1 MTREAVNRIL
11 LGTALAAIAGG
22 VIYYLNNRE
31 EVDDRVSD
39 LKDRAS
45 DALGRVK
52 SKLRHE
58 ADDARARMNR

>member
-22 VIYYLNNRE
+22 VIYYLNHRE
-31 EVDDRVSD
+31 EVDDRVSN
-39 LKDRAS
+39 LKDKAS

-58 ADDARARMNR
+58 ADDVRARMNR

>member
-22 VIYYLNNRE
+22 VIYYLNHRE
-31 EVDDRVSD
+31 EVDERVSN
-39 LKDRAS
+39 LKDKAS

-58 ADDARARMNR
+58 ADDVRARMNR